1 MNRFFSLVDNIIS
14 KFNESIKKPIVII
27 YNIYCLRIY
36 LKYKN
41 EILESISKSKSSND
55 KLNMILYISVF
66 IFSIFLLNN
75 KSDKLGF
82 MLFFNNNYLC
92 LINLVWLLYIIG
104 VILHFGLVESLS
116 AIKEKSFSF
125 SKWDIIYNSVLYI
138 LFQGWFLLY
147 EAFTLFVTAGNFYM
161 NNEKLK
167 SLVDFL
173 DNHFKEK
180 NLDYIYEYTIV
191 IVLNI
196 IFLILIIIINIIYN
210 ISYKIYKNIYE
221 ISEDKYLKEKKN

>member
-14 KFNESIKKPIVII
+14 KFKESIKKPIVII

-66 IFSIFLLNN
+66 IFSIFLLDN

-82 MLFFNNNYLC
+82 MLFFNNNYFC
-92 LINLVWLLYIIG
+92 LVNLVWLLYIIG

-125 SKWDIIYNSVLYI
+125 SKWDIIYNSVLFI